1 MKFFKCI
8 NSIEEKMQTGFSLG
22 LTNGNWIYAKSM
34 DIFVGDFPGLT
45 DFNSKGH
52 SGKVYKRIFM
62 NLRY

>member
-1 MKFFKCI
+1 
-8 NSIEEKMQTGFSLG
+8 MQTGFSLG